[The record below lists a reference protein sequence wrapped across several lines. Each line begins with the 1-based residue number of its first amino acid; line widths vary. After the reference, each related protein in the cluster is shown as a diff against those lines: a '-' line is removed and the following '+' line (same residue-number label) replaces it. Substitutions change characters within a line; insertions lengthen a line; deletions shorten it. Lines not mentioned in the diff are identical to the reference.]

1 VFGIGGQELVILGL
15 LSLILFGPA
24 KAGELARDIGRF
36 TSTARASIADFK
48 SEFDVFGDDRD
59 QENPGMPKYKKP

>member
-15 LSLILFGPA
+15 LFLILFGPA
-24 KAGELARDIGRF
+24 KAGELARDIGRL
-36 TSTARASIADFK
+36 TSKGRASIEDFK